1 MVIIHFGYLIGP
13 EGRSTHNDAICVLFD
28 ASPKPIRLEIRVIAF
43 KHFAK
48 VRNAIIPY
56 PLIDHKAENFSNCFI
71 VPSLKIT
78 HLTIPS
84 QSHFWSSS
92 QLCILI
98 IQPSQVPQIILL
110 PPENQPL
117 QVEAKVWVHQSYSYN
132 L

>member
-13 EGRSTHNDAICVLFD
+13 EGRLTHNDAFCVLFH
-28 ASPKPIRLEIRVIAF
+28 SRPEPVRVKIRIITLEHPYELFSNKLPCLLLCRIA
-43 KHFAK
+43 K
-48 VRNAIIPY
+48 N
-56 PLIDHKAENFSNCFI
+56 LSNCFI
-71 VPSLKIT
+71 MSPLKFA